1 MIHER
6 DRHMDGQMDRH
17 HMTAKA
23 VLDASIAWQEN
34 YHIFVEENVCNWM
47 KNSIVGF
54 NITVDTL
61 YK

>member
-1 MIHER
+1 
-6 DRHMDGQMDRH
+6 MDRH